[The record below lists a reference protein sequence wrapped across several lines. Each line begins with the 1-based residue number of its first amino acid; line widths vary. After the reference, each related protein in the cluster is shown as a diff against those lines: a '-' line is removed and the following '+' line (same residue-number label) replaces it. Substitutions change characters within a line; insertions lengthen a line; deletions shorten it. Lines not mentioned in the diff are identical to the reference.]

1 MPRIVSVSL
10 VSRDS
15 HSCEPRATATP
26 SRPIDHNLSRIRAAL
41 AQSDRESTYGR
52 GFVEHSSSMFFLRHT

>member
-10 VSRDS
+10 VRANS

-41 AQSDRESTYGR
+41 AQSDRESTYSTWFR
-52 GFVEHSSSMFFLRHT
+52 RAKFVCVFLRHT